1 MTLDQQQ
8 SELEALDRDADEI
21 AAFVAGLDTW
31 RLHMIGTVI
40 HDELSLRHEGKPLDR
55 SMLH

>member
-21 AAFVAGLDTW
+21 AAFVGGVDTW
-31 RLHMIGTVI
+31 RLQMIGTVI
-40 HDELSLRHEGKPLDR
+40 QYELSLRDEGKPSEHSR
-55 SMLH
+55 LH